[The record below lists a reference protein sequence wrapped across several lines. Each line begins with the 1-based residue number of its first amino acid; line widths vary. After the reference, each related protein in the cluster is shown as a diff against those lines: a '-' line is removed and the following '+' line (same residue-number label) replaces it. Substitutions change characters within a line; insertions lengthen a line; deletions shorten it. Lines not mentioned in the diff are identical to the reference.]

1 MELGAIALRILDGIL
16 KLRDTN
22 NKSHY
27 YLVCNVWLRFI
38 SD

>member
-1 MELGAIALRILDGIL
+1 MESRAIAPWILDGIL

-27 YLVCNVWLRFI
+27 YPFYNV
-38 SD
+38 